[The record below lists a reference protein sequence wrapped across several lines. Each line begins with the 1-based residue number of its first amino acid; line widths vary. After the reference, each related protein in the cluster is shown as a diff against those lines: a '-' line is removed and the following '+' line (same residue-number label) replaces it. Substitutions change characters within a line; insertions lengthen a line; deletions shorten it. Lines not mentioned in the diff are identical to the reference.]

1 MTIFHSLI
9 LGLLE
14 GLTEFLPISSTAHL
28 IIASS
33 WLKIPTS
40 EFLKTFTISIQL
52 GAILAVVI
60 LYWKKIWGSFNSIG
74 KIGAAFIPTSII
86 GLLLYPLIKRYFLE
100 SQMLI
105 AWALL
110 LGGLILIIFEKYH
123 LPTKDSPEDKKDL
136 GLSYKQAVIIGVFQ
150 SLAIIP
156 GVSRAAATII
166 GGLGLGIKRKNIVE
180 FSFLLAIPTM
190 LGATGLDLYKS
201 REALISLTTNDL
213 IIWVVGF
220 ITAFITAII
229 GIKFFLKFIQK
240 NNFIPF
246 GVYRLILAGIIFAGI
261 LL

>member
-1 MTIFHSLI
+1 MTIFHSLV
-9 LGLLE
+9 LGVIE

-33 WLKIPTS
+33 WLKIPAS

-60 LYWKKIWGSFNSIG
+60 LYWKKIWGSWSLIG
-74 KIGAAFIPTSII
+74 KIIAAFIPTSII
-86 GLLLYPLIKRYFLE
+86 GLLLYPVIKHYLLE
-100 SQMLI
+100 SQALI

-110 LGGLILIIFEKYH
+110 LGGLVLIIFEKYH
-123 LPTKDSPEDKKDL
+123 SSAKTKPENEKDFD
-136 GLSYKQAVIIGVFQ
+136 LSYRQAVIIGLFQ

-166 GGLGLGIKRKNIVE
+166 GGLSLGIKRKSIVE

-190 LGATGLDLYKS
+190 LGATGLDLYKN
-201 REALISLTTNDL
+201 RDTLTSLTSNDL
-213 IIWVVGF
+213 IIWLIGF
-220 ITAFITAII
+220 ITAFVTAII
-229 GIKFFLKFIQK
+229 GVKFFLKFIQK

-246 GVYRLILAGIIFAGI
+246 GIYRLILAAIIFAG
-261 LL
+261 LLI